1 MSKKVNI
8 EKSWYD
14 ELNNEFDKPY
24 FTKLREFVRNE
35 YRDKIIFPD
44 PENIFR
50 AFNLTPFNQVKV
62 NNHWPGP
69 LSWRRS
75 SSWTIL

>member
-24 FTKLREFVRNE
+24 FTQLREFVRNE

-44 PENIFR
+44 PKNIFR
-50 AFNLTPFNQVKV
+50 AL
-62 NNHWPGP
+62 HI
-69 LSWRRS
+69 S
-75 SSWTIL
+75 S